1 MHPECHY
8 KCPCKRK
15 TEGDFTDKGEESN
28 VITDADAAQ
37 LALKMEEGITS
48 QGMQLSSRRRTR
60 QGMDSPLKLLEGAQL
75 CQHLNFS
82 PMWSILDF

>member
-37 LALKMEEGITS
+37 LALRMRERDHESKNTG
-48 QGMQLSSRRRTR
+48 GL
-60 QGMDSPLKLLEGAQL
+60 
-75 CQHLNFS
+75 
-82 PMWSILDF
+82 

>member
-8 KCPCKRK
+8 KRPCKRK

-28 VITDADAAQ
+28 MITDADAAQ

-48 QGMQLSSRRRTR
+48 QGVQLSSRR
-60 QGMDSPLKLLEGAQL
+60 
-75 CQHLNFS
+75 
-82 PMWSILDF
+82 

>member
-28 VITDADAAQ
+28 VIADADAAQ

-48 QGMQLSSRRRTR
+48 QGVQDYGYSHSLF
-60 QGMDSPLKLLEGAQL
+60 DEYLKS
-75 CQHLNFS
+75 FVS
-82 PMWSILDF
+82 

>member
-37 LALKMEEGITS
+37 AGFENGGKGS
-48 QGMQLSSRRRTR
+48 HKGA
-60 QGMDSPLKLLEGAQL
+60 GLL
-75 CQHLNFS
+75 
-82 PMWSILDF
+82 